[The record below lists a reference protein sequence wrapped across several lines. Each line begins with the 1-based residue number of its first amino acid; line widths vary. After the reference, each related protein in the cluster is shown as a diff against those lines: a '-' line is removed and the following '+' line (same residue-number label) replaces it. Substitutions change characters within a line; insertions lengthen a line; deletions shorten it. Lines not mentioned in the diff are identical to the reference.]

1 MASVSDTED
10 GWATLYEISA
20 SSDDESSEEGLEQ
33 STSDLQS
40 RVDALLEKM
49 DLLQLQIRL
58 KNGSIQS
65 LTGRLEVL
73 ETVDRKVAQLQPDV
87 FAMQD
92 AFQDTEIQNKVCK
105 SSINVLA
112 DIVKSVEDNAKRLEQ
127 GNPDRIGIE
136 GEIAE
141 VHSRLDAAQID
152 KKGLQSQIRLN
163 KGSVRSLERRLNA
176 LETNRVDALEASVE
190 RVERENHELFE
201 REYDRISAAESDVR
215 ALGEATY
222 DRYSQA
228 IDRVTCLEAN
238 VERLEQD
245 AKDRIDGGLAVAE
258 FQSKVEAI
266 EDDRKLLQS
275 QIRLNKGSMVSLAG
289 RVKGLES
296 SVEHHREEKNRVDS
310 LESDMEDLIQVTLQ
324 RVKRENKARMDNLEL
339 QNQALQDALGQAQRI
354 IEGLHIGIQTA
365 LGQINTDL
373 SGLKQRVEMLESSK
387 RDGDSV
393 YTITTSMQENRF
405 RNLEARVDGLQS
417 NGYPHPNNQ
426 YLNVPYGTAYFVPS
440 YVNNSVRR

>member
-141 VHSRLDAAQID
+141 VHSRFDAAQID

-324 RVKRENKARMDNLEL
+324 RVKRENKAR
-339 QNQALQDALGQAQRI
+339 
-354 IEGLHIGIQTA
+354 
-365 LGQINTDL
+365 
-373 SGLKQRVEMLESSK
+373 S
-387 RDGDSV
+387 
-393 YTITTSMQENRF
+393 
-405 RNLEARVDGLQS
+405 
-417 NGYPHPNNQ
+417 P
-426 YLNVPYGTAYFVPS
+426 
-440 YVNNSVRR
+440 RRSRPDPEDH